1 MSTPRNIIFD
11 LGAVLFDIDFEKA
24 YNAFFELGIPDFN
37 QQYSQLKANDLF
49 TKLETGKIDENEFYD
64 GLKNQVKL
72 PLSNQQLK
80 KAWNAILVNFR
91 KESMAFVKDLRK
103 EHRVFLLSNTNII
116 HLNEINNHFVKE
128 VNEKNLNAFFEKAYY
143 SFEVGMRKPDENI
156 FHYLLKDA
164 AINPE
169 DTLFIDDAFPNIETA
184 KRIGIKTHLLLP
196 EERIENII
204 F

>member
-103 EHRVFLLSNTNII
+103 DHRVFLLSNTNII
-116 HLNEINNHFVKE
+116 HINEINNHFVKE
-128 VNEKNLNAFFEKAYY
+128 VNEKNLIAFLK
-143 SFEVGMRKPDENI
+143 KPTT
-156 FHYLLKDA
+156 LLKLECE
-164 AINPE
+164 NP
-169 DTLFIDDAFPNIETA
+169 TKIFF
-184 KRIGIKTHLLLP
+184 
-196 EERIENII
+196 II